1 MKFVA
6 TAKTEKAAR
15 SAKRHYEKKGIPV
28 FIKAQDGQFVL
39 LVADSFSRAAHAARS
54 GRSGRSGRMA
64 R

>member
-6 TAKTEKAAR
+6 TAKTKKAAQ
-15 SAKRHYEKKGIPV
+15 SARRHFLKQGIPV
-28 FIKAQDGQFVL
+28 VIKPQDGRFVL

-54 GRSGRSGRMA
+54 GRMA